1 MKISSGFHVFL
12 FRFPKLSQIAL
23 FTMSQNRLIFYS
35 ESQCIVN
42 SVYFKEFETIQILS
56 CQ

>member
-23 FTMSQNRLIFYS
+23 FTMSQNRLILYS